1 MKKIGLHLLFLS
13 CALSVIAQNVFF
25 KSPNESLEIQ
35 DKKITYSVTS
45 YQYASP
51 VSATPIS
58 SETKTIY
65 NHHLMSATSL
75 KQLKKIIRKANFYQL
90 PSECGAP
97 KNKRSYPES
106 LEISWKGKSHKV
118 TYRSNPEYPSP
129 SGYDKLKSE
138 IFNVIDQIP
147 K

>member
-1 MKKIGLHLLFLS
+1 MKKISLQLLFLS
-13 CALSVIAQNVFF
+13 CAFSVFAQSILF
-25 KSPNESLEIQ
+25 KSPNESLEIK
-35 DKKITYSVTS
+35 DKKITYAVTS
-45 YQYASP
+45 YKYASS

-65 NHHLMSATSL
+65 NNHLISAKVL
-75 KQLKKIIRKANFYQL
+75 QQLKRIIRSSNFYQL

-106 LEISWKGKSHKV
+106 LEISLKGKSHKI

>member
-1 MKKIGLHLLFLS
+1 MKKIGLQFVFLS
-13 CALSVIAQNVFF
+13 CALSVFAQSILF
-25 KSPNESLEIQ
+25 KSPNESLEIKN
-35 DKKITYSVTS
+35 KKISYSVTS
-45 YQYASP
+45 YKYASTI
-51 VSATPIS
+51 SATPIS

-65 NHHLMSATSL
+65 SNHLISANIL
-75 KQLKKIIRKANFYQL
+75 QQLKRIIRSSNFYQL

-97 KNKRSYPES
+97 KNKRSYSES
-106 LEISWKGKSHKV
+106 LEIDFKGKAHKV

-129 SGYDKLKSE
+129 SGYDKLKAE